1 MIHVVVILQLE
12 LTLRWN
18 RVSGLSGLWTSVGQL
33 IPFNIGVGGL
43 SLVLGRWSVRAW
55 AKRARRK
62 GEKSGWDGD
71 GGENGGDE
79 EEEGEIRGAR
89 GVWEVERGVS
99 GTEGQA
105 VDGTEHAITKTA
117 LS

>member
-33 IPFNIGVGGL
+33 ISFIIGVGGL
-43 SLVLGRWSVRAW
+43 SLVLGRWSDRAW
-55 AKRARRK
+55 AKRATRK
-62 GEKSGWDGD
+62 GEKSGWDVD
-71 GGENGGDE
+71 GGENDGDE

-89 GVWEVERGVS
+89 EGYGRWREVYLAQKDRQS
-99 GTEGQA
+99 TEPSA
-105 VDGTEHAITKTA
+105 P
-117 LS
+117 